1 MPPKLPYH
9 SQKADR
15 APGKGVSMIHSIRS
29 KILLAIVGITLIT
42 ALSITIAFYFKSADM
57 VEDNYGKNLYGRME
71 QLGNVFDDSLKEI
84 YYITVQASCDG
95 EMKQQIQEFQR
106 TGKELVLED
115 IASTLKTYKRRYS
128 DIGSVYLVLP
138 NEGIIVTSQDYPIYE
153 KQLPEKKT
161 GEIAQAVFAGS
172 MPAIVQDPLRSS
184 SNFLSYM
191 DTVEDEEGK
200 ILGYIMV
207 NVEERTIFYKY
218 LDGLYAQKTTLAMI
232 LNEQGE
238 IVSSQN
244 AEDMGKIYESKDFNV
259 LYKNGFANSGD
270 NSKLGVFYKGTFSGY
285 QFLMVVA
292 RSEILKDLNQLK
304 YFLAV
309 FLAIFVLAAVF
320 IAYFITKAMYKPL
333 KCLTNT
339 MKEVSGGEL
348 DKRAAINTND
358 EIGELSGN
366 FNSMLDHINELIGQL
381 VKEEMLKK
389 DAELEALQYQ
399 ITPHFMYNT
408 LNSIKYAALLK
419 GEKEL
424 GAMISDFVELLQA
437 SINKKGTFITVADEL
452 HILENYIRLQEF
464 RYEGN
469 FAVDYKIEPEANG
482 CFVPRLLLQPMVEN
496 ALLHGLDMKNT
507 DSRILICARVDNE
520 RLYLEVEDNGRG
532 MTQEQMK
539 ILLTQKARKT
549 SGLSSIGVANVRD
562 RLELYYGEKGG
573 ISYES
578 IGHGTKACLFLPAYR
593 EANEYSV

>member
-1 MPPKLPYH
+1 
-9 SQKADR
+9 
-15 APGKGVSMIHSIRS
+15 MIHSIRS
-29 KILLAIVGITLIT
+29 KILLAIVGITLVT
-42 ALSITIAFYFKSADM
+42 ALSITIAFYFKSSEM

-71 QLGNVFDDSLKEI
+71 QLGKVFDDSLKEI
-84 YYITVQASCDG
+84 YYITVQASCD
-95 EMKQQIQEFQR
+95 EEIKEQIQEYQR
-106 TGKELVLED
+106 TGGDLILED
-115 IASTLKTYKRRYS
+115 IASALKTYKRRYS

-138 NEGIIVTSQDYPIYE
+138 KDGIIVTSQDYPVYE
-153 KQLPEKKT
+153 KQLARTKADA
-161 GEIAQAVFAGS
+161 IAEAANSGS
-172 MPAIVQDPLRSS
+172 MPVILQDPLRSS
-184 SNFLSYM
+184 SDFLSYVDM
-191 DTVEDEEGK
+191 IETDGGE

-218 LDGLYAQKTTLAMI
+218 LDGLYDQKTTLAMI
-232 LNEQGE
+232 LNNKGE

-244 AEDMGKIYESKDFNV
+244 ADIMGTVYQNNDFDV
-259 LYKNGFANSGD
+259 LYKKGFANSAD
-270 NSKLGVFYKGTFSGY
+270 KSKLGVFYKGTFSGY
-285 QFLMVVA
+285 QFFMVVA

-333 KCLTNT
+333 KCLTET

-348 DKRAAINTND
+348 DKRVEINTND

-424 GAMISDFVELLQA
+424 GGMLSDFIELLQA

-464 RYEGN
+464 RYEGK
-469 FAVDYKIEPEANG
+469 FAVDIDIKQEANG
-482 CFVPRLLLQPMVEN
+482 CFVPRLLLQPIVEN
-496 ALLHGLDMKNT
+496 ALLHGLDMKNP
-507 DSRILICARVDNE
+507 DSRIIIRAGVE
-520 RLYLEVEDNGRG
+520 EGRLCLEVEDNGRG
-532 MTQEQMK
+532 MTPEQ
-539 ILLTQKARKT
+539 IESLLTQKARKT

-562 RLELYYGEKGG
+562 RLELYYGGKGG

-578 IGHGTKACLFLPAYR
+578 SGHGTKACLFLPAYR
-593 EANEYSV
+593 EVDEFSV

>member
-1 MPPKLPYH
+1 
-9 SQKADR
+9 
-15 APGKGVSMIHSIRS
+15 MIHSIRS
-29 KILLAIVGITLIT
+29 KILLAIVGITLVT
-42 ALSITIAFYFKSADM
+42 ALSITIAFYFKSSEM

-71 QLGNVFDDSLKEI
+71 QLGKVFDDSLKEI
-84 YYITVQASCDG
+84 YYITVQASCD
-95 EMKQQIQEFQR
+95 EEIKEQIQEYQR
-106 TGKELVLED
+106 TGGDLILED
-115 IASTLKTYKRRYS
+115 IASALKTYKRRYS

-138 NEGIIVTSQDYPIYE
+138 KDGIIVTSQDYPVYE
-153 KQLPEKKT
+153 KQLARTKADA
-161 GEIAQAVFAGS
+161 IAEAANSGS
-172 MPAIVQDPLRSS
+172 MPVILQDPLRSS
-184 SNFLSYM
+184 SDFLSYADM
-191 DTVEDEEGK
+191 IETDGGE

-218 LDGLYAQKTTLAMI
+218 LDGLYDQKTTLAMI
-232 LNEQGE
+232 LNNKGE

-244 AEDMGKIYESKDFNV
+244 ADIMGTVYQNNDFDV
-259 LYKNGFANSGD
+259 LYKKGFANSAD
-270 NSKLGVFYKGTFSGY
+270 KSKLGVFYKGTFSGY
-285 QFLMVVA
+285 QFFMVVA

-333 KCLTNT
+333 KCLTET

-348 DKRAAINTND
+348 DKRVEINTND

-424 GAMISDFVELLQA
+424 GGMLSDFIELLQA

-464 RYEGN
+464 RYEGK
-469 FAVDYKIEPEANG
+469 FAVDIDIKQEANG
-482 CFVPRLLLQPMVEN
+482 CFVPRLLLQPIVEN
-496 ALLHGLDMKNT
+496 ALLHGLDMKNPH
-507 DSRILICARVDNE
+507 SRIIIRAGVEDG
-520 RLYLEVEDNGRG
+520 RLCLEVEDNGRG
-532 MTQEQMK
+532 MTPEQ
-539 ILLTQKARKT
+539 IESLLTQKARKT

-578 IGHGTKACLFLPAYR
+578 SRHGTKACLFLPAYR
-593 EANEYSV
+593 EVDEFSV

>member
-1 MPPKLPYH
+1 
-9 SQKADR
+9 
-15 APGKGVSMIHSIRS
+15 MIHSIRS

-42 ALSITIAFYFKSADM
+42 ALSITIAFYFKSSEM

-71 QLGNVFDDSLKEI
+71 QMGKVFDDSLKEI

-95 EMKQQIQEFQR
+95 EMKEQIQEYIR
-106 TGKELVLED
+106 TGQDLILED
-115 IASTLKTYKRRYS
+115 IASRLKTYKRRYS
-128 DIGSVYLVLP
+128 DIGSVCLVLP
-138 NEGIIVTSQDYPIYE
+138 KDGIIITSQDYPIYE
-153 KQLPEKKT
+153 KQLAEEKT
-161 GEIAQAVFAGS
+161 AAIAQAAVSGS
-172 MPAIVQDPLRSS
+172 MPAIIQDPLKSS
-184 SNFLSYM
+184 SDFLSYI
-191 DTVEDEEGK
+191 DTIEGDDGE
-200 ILGYIMV
+200 ILGYIMA

-218 LDGLYAQKTTLAMI
+218 LDGLYDQKTTAAMI
-232 LNEQGE
+232 LNDQGE

-244 AEDMGKIYESKDFNV
+244 AEDMGSVYKSRDFDV
-259 LYKNGFANSGD
+259 LYKNGFTNSLD
-270 NSKLGVFYKGTFSGY
+270 KSKLGVFYKGTFSGC

-320 IAYFITKAMYKPL
+320 LAYFITKAMYKPL
-333 KCLTNT
+333 KCLTDT

-348 DKRAAINTND
+348 DKRVEIDTND
-358 EIGELSGN
+358 EIGELSCN

-424 GAMISDFVELLQA
+424 GTLIGDFIELLQA

-464 RYEGN
+464 RYEGK
-469 FAVDYKIEPEANG
+469 FSVDIETKQEANG
-482 CFVPRLLLQPMVEN
+482 CFVPRLLLQPIVEN
-496 ALLHGLDMKNT
+496 ALLHGLDMKNP
-507 DSRILICARVDNE
+507 DSRIIIRAGVVE
-520 RLYLEVEDNGRG
+520 EMLYLEVEDNGRG
-532 MTQEQMK
+532 MTPEQ
-539 ILLTQKARKT
+539 IESLLTQKARKT

-578 IGHGTKACLFLPAYR
+578 SGHGTKACLFLPAYR
-593 EANEYSV
+593 EVDEYAV